1 MTLAHGQISPERW
14 AVAAIMVA
22 LAAPL
27 LALAGTALGV
37 PLGAGVLVALMA
49 AVLACAGVAY
59 RLPPALD
66 GLRRTHPVW
75 CALWLLVGL
84 AAVVRTAGVAWF
96 MADPEHAQS
105 SAFWFDEFYI
115 RHNCASAYWQAA
127 QLARQGVDNLYD
139 TAHYTGFVGRFKV
152 DEFMYLPQFLL
163 LPQIGIALGGD
174 FLALRAAWFA
184 IEAGLVGAAMLALCH
199 WIGGPVGRRAALLLP
214 AVWVASP
221 VLLTLQVGNFQL
233 AAIAMSVLAMMLF
246 ERDRPVLGGALLGFA
261 VFKLFPGLL
270 GIYLL
275 ATRRWRAA
283 AWTLAF
289 SLLYTGI
296 LFVWFGWKP
305 FDAFLHYQLPRIL
318 SGEAWAFLE
327 FDGLEVV
334 NAINHSI
341 PGLVLKLKVLGVD
354 GMSRGIGGGFA
365 WLWTAIV
372 VAMAVLTA
380 QRSPAMSRSER
391 AAAWLALIAL
401 AAFRS
406 PFLPDHNGLFAPLWL
421 WSLVAAS
428 TRANTRNVIW
438 LAIGLIALSAV
449 LPFGSIPA
457 PDLLGVFAV
466 STASQLIGVGL
477 CLWVVLRR
485 PSPRGADERRDT
497 QSDADA
503 NAPLAAV
510 AVVASFNAFSLSSK
524 ADS

>member
-27 LALAGTALGV
+27 LAVAGSALGM
-37 PLGAGVLVALMA
+37 PLGAGVLVALMI
-49 AVLACAGVAY
+49 AVLACAEVAH
-59 RLPPALD
+59 RLPTALD
-66 GLRRTHPVW
+66 GLRRQHPVW
-75 CALWLLVGL
+75 CGLWLLVGL
-84 AAVVRTAGVAWF
+84 AAVARTAGVAWF

-139 TAHYTGFVGRFKV
+139 TAHYTGFAGRFKI

-174 FLALRAAWFA
+174 FVTLRAGWFA
-184 IEAGLVGAAMLALCH
+184 LEAGLVAAAMLALCH
-199 WIGGPVGRRAALLLP
+199 WIGGPAGRRAALLLP

-261 VFKLFPGLL
+261 IFKLFPGLL

-275 ATRRWRAA
+275 ASKRWRAA
-283 AWTLAF
+283 AWTFAF
-289 SLLYTGI
+289 SLLYTVL
-296 LFVWFGWKP
+296 LFVWLGSKP

-341 PGLVLKLKVLGVD
+341 PGLVLKLKALGFA
-354 GMSRGIGGGFA
+354 GMSRGVGGGFA
-365 WLWTAIV
+365 WLWTAVV

-380 QRSPAMSRSER
+380 QRSPAMSRTER
-391 AAAWLALIAL
+391 AAAWLALLAL

-421 WSLVAAS
+421 WSLVAA
-428 TRANTRNVIW
+428 TTLVTTRNVLW
-438 LAIGLIALSAV
+438 LVIGLLALSAV

-457 PDLLGVFAV
+457 PDLFGVFAV

-485 PSPRGADERRDT
+485 PLGADELRDT
-497 QSDADA
+497 LPHA
-503 NAPLAAV
+503 NGKTHLAPAAV
-510 AVVASFNAFSLSSK
+510 AASLNPISISSE